1 LTQLNVKLTNKV
13 FTRVNHIPVY
23 DRISINTFP
32 WNHSIFRT
40 DDYFLR
46 IHKLFFFL
54 LLLLL
59 WRIWTLI
66 FYYFSLRILLL
77 IFSYFRV
84 SNVYCTC
91 HFKTCVLQSD
101 HQQSDYHG
109 LISTIRP
116 SCLIV
121 RHKFWNGMMITLATL
136 HNW

>member
-40 DDYFLR
+40 DDYFF
-46 IHKLFFFL
+46 KNPQVFFFSFLLLLL

-59 WRIWTLI
+59 WRIWTLT

-77 IFSYFRV
+77 IFSYIRV

-91 HFKTCVLQSD
+91 QFKTCVLQSD
-101 HQQSDYHG
+101 HHS
-109 LISTIRP
+109 
-116 SCLIV
+116 LIV